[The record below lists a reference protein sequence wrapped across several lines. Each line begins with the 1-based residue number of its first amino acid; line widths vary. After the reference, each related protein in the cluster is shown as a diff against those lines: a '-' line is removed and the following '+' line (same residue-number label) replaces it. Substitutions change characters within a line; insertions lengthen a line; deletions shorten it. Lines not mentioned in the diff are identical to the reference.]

1 VAALFAL
8 GLGLFFAPVA
18 AQEAPAANLYATN
31 FGAPDP
37 VNAGETITWTLQ
49 GINAGTTTLADIAWA
64 SEQCGDASYPGPFAP
79 GESTPL
85 VTCESTAPSA
95 GTAANTTH
103 FTATDVGS
111 SEVLAQVA
119 AAEVTVAE
127 PPTTTTTTPAP
138 PTSAGSSVDIGDAV
152 QQSLG
157 AESSRG
163 ELPRT
168 GTNPAPLLLGLAAAA
183 AGGLLL
189 VPSRTRH
196 R

>member
-1 VAALFAL
+1 MAALFAL
-8 GLGLFFAPVA
+8 GLFFAPLA

-37 VNAGETITWTLQ
+37 VGVGETITWTLQ
-49 GINAGTTTLADIAWA
+49 AINSGSTTLADIAWA

-85 VTCESTAPSA
+85 VTCESTAPSE
-95 GTAANTTH
+95 GTAGNTTH
-103 FTATDVGS
+103 FTAIDVGTGD
-111 SEVLAQVA
+111 VLAQD
-119 AAEVTVAE
+119 VTAKVDIAE
-127 PPTTTTTTPAP
+127 PPTTTTTSPAP

-157 AESSRG
+157 AESSRR

-189 VPSRTRH
+189 APSRTR
-196 R
+196 RR

>member
-1 VAALFAL
+1 MAALFAL
-8 GLGLFFAPVA
+8 GLFFAPLA

-37 VNAGETITWTLQ
+37 VGAGETITWTLQ

-85 VTCESTAPSA
+85 VTCESTAPSE

-103 FTATDVGS
+103 FTATDVGTGD
-111 SEVLAQVA
+111 VLTQDVT
-119 AAEVTVAE
+119 AEVDRRGTADDHDDIARTADRRRAAVS
-127 PPTTTTTTPAP
+127 
-138 PTSAGSSVDIGDAV
+138 TSATRSSSPSAR
-152 QQSLG
+152 
-157 AESSRG
+157 SRARR

-189 VPSRTRH
+189 APSRTR
-196 R
+196 RR